1 MINFISIKM
10 FIGIIIL
17 FLAVQ
22 MRLLAGDNSIP
33 KSNFIILDS
42 LSSLAVKDFCNY
54 IKKKQIDTACI
65 RITPHPAKWLI
76 LNKIISEGKT
86 NKLQFLNAD
95 STKKYNFTM
104 LEISIK
110 DLSVKYSLY
119 SDRDSLYRELN
130 VNICG
135 NMKNGNGT
143 LEVIPDFKVIY
154 FDKIS
159 RNDIDYV
166 KSIQYDFA
174 NSQVPPVERTFFEE
188 VTEPIILVAS
198 AAVTVLLLFTVRSK

>member
-1 MINFISIKM
+1 M

>member
-1 MINFISIKM
+1 M

-174 NSQVPPVERTFFEE
+174 NSQVPPVERIFFEE

>member
-17 FLAVQ
+17 FLALQ
-22 MRLLAGDNSIP
+22 MGLLAGDNSIP

-95 STKKYNFTM
+95 STKNCNEPL

-110 DLSVKYSLY
+110 DLSVKYSLN
-119 SDRDSLYRELN
+119 SDRDSLDRELN

-135 NMKNGNGT
+135 NMKNSNGT
-143 LEVIPDFKVIY
+143 LEVIPDFKAVY
-154 FDKIS
+154 YDKIS

-166 KSIQYDFA
+166 KSIQYEFS